1 METKLTNN
9 IPIGISSTNVYPSP
23 VSKAF
28 EVASRLGYDGVEI
41 MVTQS
46 PNSRSVEN
54 LKMLEDKY
62 ETKVLSIH
70 APNLILTRYVWGRS
84 HHNKMAKTVE
94 LAQNMGIDTI
104 VVHPPM
110 RTQRKHANEFFDNVF
125 DLENNTGIKIA
136 VENMFPWRV
145 KNKTVEVYKPS
156 WEDIT
161 KTVNHLTI
169 DFSHAALSGLDSLQI
184 VKNNL
189 HKISHIH
196 LCDGKTTTGY
206 TDTTKD
212 KVMDEHAL
220 PGYGDQPVAEVLN
233 FLAQEK
239 WGGKI
244 IAEVNLRKM
253 KSSHERLKALKE
265 TLDFAKLHT
274 Q

>member
-1 METKLTNN
+1 
-9 IPIGISSTNVYPSP
+9 
-23 VSKAF
+23 
-28 EVASRLGYDGVEI
+28 

-70 APNLILTRYVWGRS
+70 APNLILTGFVWGMS

-94 LAQNMGIDTI
+94 LAQAMDIHTI

-110 RTQRKHANEFFDNVF
+110 RTQPKHAREFFDNVYE
-125 DLENNTGIKIA
+125 LEANTGINIA

-156 WEDIT
+156 WDEIT
-161 KTVNHLTI
+161 ATVNHLTL
-169 DFSHAALSGLDSLQI
+169 DFSHAALSGLNSLDI
-184 VKNNL
+184 VKENL
-189 HKISHIH
+189 HKIKHIH
-196 LCDGKTTTGY
+196 LCDGKTTTGL

-220 PGYGDQPVAEVLN
+220 PGYGDQPVAEVLQ
-233 FLAQEK
+233 LLHKEK
-239 WGGKI
+239 WDGNI
-244 IAEVNLRKM
+244 VAEVNLRKM
-253 KSSHERLKALKE
+253 KTSHERLKALKE
-265 TLDFAKLHT
+265 TLEFAKLHT
-274 Q
+274 SQ